1 MPRPRVDVVVVVYP
15 ELLSTIL
22 EETSCFMEFRW
33 SAEARRRRRASVP
46 RPLPDFRIVPRRRL
60 ESLIVDD
67 ASIIREDRSRED
79 DSILKYLG
87 VFSLFERIL
96 GR

>member
-33 SAEARRRRRASVP
+33 SAEARRRRRASV
-46 RPLPDFRIVPRRRL
+46 RPLPDFLMVPRRRL

-67 ASIIREDRSRED
+67 ASIREDRSRED
-79 DSILKYLG
+79 DSI
-87 VFSLFERIL
+87 FEI
-96 GR
+96 